1 MIILVGHA
9 LGPAL
14 ANAQPAAR
22 PPAPQAPAPQAP
34 APQTPVPQTPAPQT
48 PAQSGQPGPPAGAPA
63 AGAPAAPGATFEPPR
78 ARGST
83 DVPYPDNAPPQSDP
97 IAVTVKLTVDATG
110 AVTKVEQVTP
120 PQPVFDDAVAAAVKT
135 FQFDPATYGG
145 KPVPVEITFTHTFL
159 PPPPPP
165 PPATEVGPPTSS
177 VLRGRLVELGT
188 RAPVQGAT
196 VTAKIGERSYTTEA
210 DQKGHFALPL
220 PDGAAAITV
229 TAPGHNRFV
238 QQESLAAKQEL
249 AVTYLV
255 ERDRYDPYEIVV
267 VGEQRREEVSRISLR
282 GAEIK
287 QVPGTFGDPFRVV
300 QALPG
305 VASVVSLLP
314 FPIVRG
320 ATPSS
325 TGFLLDG
332 TRVPLLYHL
341 LSGPSVIHPDFID
354 EIQFFPGGAPVLY
367 GGYTGGIIDGRTAR
381 ARSDEHLLDFDANLL
396 QLGGLARQ
404 PIPQIDATATAA
416 GRYGYPGLVLS
427 LATNQVSLS
436 YWDYQLRLDGG
447 NARNGWT
454 IFAFGANDELDTV
467 APNADPNDA
476 NPPLAPSLIL
486 GFHRLDLRLHH
497 TYDSVVTSYR
507 AVLGYDKTYAMST
520 DFSVLVAEPSFH
532 LTWKPSDALS
542 VTTGVEGSVHKVSQ
556 GAGSVMTD
564 TNPLSTITS
573 QLGTFKSG
581 GAMLEALWRPT
592 RDWLIRPGVRAD
604 INSDDTATKSSFDP
618 RLTVRYRL
626 ADRDLPDV
634 PPGSDDSAV
643 WLKGSAGIYHQP
655 PRFVLPLPGLD
666 LMPIKYGLLRSYQ
679 TSLGVEVP
687 LADRFQLTT
696 EGYFNYMDPT
706 IFDLSVNQNTVIDGA
721 NGSLIPTQIVLG
733 NMRGQDIVDR
743 LTQPQ
748 TGRAYGVE
756 ILLRRQAKS
765 GLFGWVSYTL
775 SRSERLRDGQWVAYD
790 FDRTHLINV
799 VAGLPLAR
807 SWDVGLR
814 LQYQSGK
821 PETISSGYNDARGN
835 GYLRV
840 DARVDKRAVWRSW
853 LLDFYVDITNIAL
866 LPEEVQVGTVIRYV
880 LPTVGLR
887 GRF

>member
-1 MIILVGHA
+1 
-9 LGPAL
+9 
-14 ANAQPAAR
+14 
-22 PPAPQAPAPQAP
+22 
-34 APQTPVPQTPAPQT
+34 
-48 PAQSGQPGPPAGAPA
+48 
-63 AGAPAAPGATFEPPR
+63 
-78 ARGST
+78 
-83 DVPYPDNAPPQSDP
+83 
-97 IAVTVKLTVDATG
+97 
-110 AVTKVEQVTP
+110 
-120 PQPVFDDAVAAAVKT
+120 
-135 FQFDPATYGG
+135 
-145 KPVPVEITFTHTFL
+145 
-159 PPPPPP
+159 
-165 PPATEVGPPTSS
+165 
-177 VLRGRLVELGT
+177 

-196 VTAKIGERSYTTEA
+196 VTARIGDRSYTAEA
-210 DQKGHFALPL
+210 DQKGHFELPL
-220 PDGAAAITV
+220 PEGPASVTV
-229 TAPGHNRFV
+229 TAPGHNVFV
-238 QQESLAAKQEL
+238 QQESLATRQQL

-354 EIQFFPGGAPVLY
+354 EIQFFPGGAPVVY

-396 QLGGLARQ
+396 QLGGLVRQ
-404 PIPQIDATATAA
+404 PVPQLDATVTAA
-416 GRYGYPGLVLS
+416 GRYGYPGLILG
-427 LATNQVSLS
+427 LATNLVSLS

-447 NARNGWT
+447 TARDGWT
-454 IFAFGANDELDTV
+454 VFAFGASDELDTV
-467 APNADPNDA
+467 APNAAPDDP

-486 GFHRLDLRLHH
+486 GFHRLDLRLHR
-497 TYDSVVTSYR
+497 TFDSVVTSAR
-507 AVLGYDKTYAMST
+507 AVLGYDKTYSNGT
-520 DFSVLVAEPSFH
+520 DFSVLDAEPS
-532 LTWKPSDALS
+532 LRATWKPSDALA
-542 VTTGVEGSVHKVSQ
+542 VTAGLEGAVHRVSQ
-556 GAGSVMTD
+556 GDAMQVSTS
-564 TNPLSTITS
+564 NPLSAITA
-573 QLGTFKSG
+573 QLGTFTSG
-581 GAMLEALWRPT
+581 GALAEAVWRPT

-604 INSDDTATKSSFDP
+604 VYSDDTATKSAIDP

-626 ADRDLPDV
+626 ADRELADLP
-634 PPGSDDSAV
+634 PGDDSAV
-643 WLKGSAGIYHQP
+643 WLKASAGIYHQP

-666 LMPIKYGLLRSYQ
+666 LMPIKYGLLRSFQ

-696 EGYFNYMDPT
+696 EAYFNYMDPT
-706 IFDLSVNQNTVIDGA
+706 IFDLSVNDASVGTDA
-721 NGSLIPTQIVLG
+721 NPGLVPTEIVRG
-733 NMRGQDIVDR
+733 GMRGQDLIDR
-743 LTQPQ
+743 LTAPQ
-748 TGRAYGVE
+748 LGRAYGAEVM
-756 ILLRRQAKS
+756 LRRQTKS

-775 SRSERLRDGQWVAYD
+775 SRSERMRSGQWVAYD
-790 FDRTHLINV
+790 FDRTLLVNL
-799 VAGLPLAR
+799 VAGLPLHR
-807 SWDVGLR
+807 NWDVGLR

-821 PETISSGYNDARGN
+821 PTTITTGYNEARGT
-835 GYLRV
+835 GYLRF
-840 DARVDKRAVWRSW
+840 DARIDKRAVWRSW
-853 LLDFYVDITNIAL
+853 LLDFYVDITNIAV

>member
-1 MIILVGHA
+1 MAVTGRRRPVATGALVA
-9 LGPAL
+9 AACVLGL
-14 ANAQPAAR
+14 APVRAFAQPAPGDAGVPEPADAPGN
-22 PPAPQAPAPQAP
+22 PPAN
-34 APQTPVPQTPAPQT
+34 
-48 PAQSGQPGPPAGAPA
+48 PPANPPSGTGPGAGSA
-63 AGAPAAPGATFEPPR
+63 AGPTFEPPH
-78 ARGST
+78 ARGPT
-83 DVPYPDNAPPQSDP
+83 DVPYPADAPAHTDP
-97 IAVTVKLTVDATG
+97 IVVTVKLTVDATG
-110 AVTKVEQVTP
+110 TVQKIDQITP
-120 PQPVFDDAVAAAVKT
+120 PQPVFDEAVATAAKT
-135 FQFDPATYGG
+135 FQFEPATYGG

-165 PPATEVGPPTSS
+165 PPATESGPPLSS
-177 VLRGRLVELGT
+177 LLRGRLVELGT

-196 VTAKIGERSYTTEA
+196 VTAKVRDRNYTAEA
-210 DQKGHFALPL
+210 DQKGHFSLPL
-220 PDGAAAITV
+220 PEGPASITV
-229 TAPGHNRFV
+229 TAPGHNVFV
-238 QQESLAAKQEL
+238 QQESLAGKQEL

-287 QVPGTFGDPFRVV
+287 QIPGTFGDPFRVV

-320 ATPSS
+320 ASPSS

-354 EIQFFPGGAPVLY
+354 EIQFYPGGAPVLY
-367 GGYTGGIIDGRTAR
+367 GGYTGGIIDGRTVR

-396 QLGGLARQ
+396 QLGGLVRE
-404 PIPQIDATATAA
+404 PIPQLDATLTVA

-427 LATNQVSLS
+427 LATNLVSLS

-447 NARNGWT
+447 TARNGWT
-454 IFAFGANDELDTV
+454 MFAFGANDELDTV
-467 APNADPNDA
+467 APTAAPSDP

-486 GFHRLDLRLHH
+486 GFHRLDLRLHR
-497 TYDSVVTSYR
+497 TYDRTFVQYR
-507 AVLGYDKTYAMST
+507 AVVGYDKTYSMGT
-520 DFSVLVAEPSFH
+520 DFSVLVAEPAVH
-532 LTWKPSDALS
+532 VTWKRDAALT
-542 VTTGVEGSVHKVSQ
+542 VTGGLEGSLHSVSQ
-556 GAGSVMTD
+556 GASAMPGA
-564 TNPLSTITS
+564 NALSPITS
-573 QLGTFKSG
+573 QLGTLYSG
-581 GAMLEALWRPT
+581 SALTEVLWRPT
-592 RDWLIRPGVRAD
+592 RDWLIRPGVRGDVYAD
-604 INSDDTATKSSFDP
+604 QTATKGAIDP

-626 ADRDLPDV
+626 ADRDLADV
-634 PPGSDDSAV
+634 PPDSDDSAV
-643 WLKGSAGIYHQP
+643 WLKGSAGVYHQP

-666 LMPIKYGLLRSYQ
+666 IMPIKYGLLRAFQ

-687 LADRFQLTT
+687 LQDRFQLTT

-706 IFDLSVNQNTVIDGA
+706 IFDLSVNDPSVIQGA
-721 NGSLIPTQIVLG
+721 NSTLVPTGVVV
-733 NMRGQDIVDR
+733 NMPGQDFIDR
-743 LTQPQ
+743 LTKPQ
-748 TGRAYGVE
+748 LGRSYGLEVM
-756 ILLRRQAKS
+756 LRRQAKS
-765 GLFGWVSYTL
+765 GVFGWVSYTL
-775 SRSERLRDGQWVAYD
+775 SRTERLRDNQWVPYD

-799 VAGLPLAR
+799 VAGLPLR
-807 SWDVGLR
+807 RNWDLGLR

-821 PETISSGYNDARGN
+821 PETITAGYNDARGT
-835 GYLRV
+835 GYLRFDV
-840 DARVDKRAVWRSW
+840 RVDKRAVWRKW